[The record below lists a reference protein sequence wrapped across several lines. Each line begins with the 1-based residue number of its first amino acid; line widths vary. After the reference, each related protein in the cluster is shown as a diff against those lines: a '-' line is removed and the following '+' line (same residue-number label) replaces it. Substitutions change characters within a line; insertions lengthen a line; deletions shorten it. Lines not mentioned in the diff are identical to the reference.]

1 MTEGRAQA
9 TGFHDWTPVLDGP
22 GTAGDWHDDHDL
34 DEHAAQRLLAHAAGL
49 GHQHNGMPDVL
60 PYVWRRG
67 DAERDQEIADRLAA
81 IRRVAELRA
90 AEREAGP

>member
-1 MTEGRAQA
+1 MAEGRAQA
-9 TGFHDWTPVLDGP
+9 TGFTDWSPVLNSP
-22 GTAGDWHDDHDL
+22 GIAGDWHDYHDL

-67 DAERDQEIADRLAA
+67 DAQRDQEIADRLAA
-81 IRRVAELRA
+81 IRRTAELRA
-90 AEREAGP
+90 AERDHPP